1 MNDPASIRPSG
12 HRSHEVEAVET
23 IGGVMTDLMDV
34 TERLPVRP
42 DQAEATARIL
52 DRLSEELGE
61 AAGMLRAA
69 HALPGTGKIE
79 LPRLR
84 IAAVSASAMVIR
96 PSENSGYLSLVDDS
110 QRMIVWCALHDACEW
125 HYRATSNCRGCQ
137 EFGTCAGHWR
147 EHQEPADTYRE
158 IMMRLGSYEGSA
170 RGIACALDSADRQA
184 IATALPLAIAYRD
197 NQDAAE
203 DSALVAAYR
212 HLSCAEAGR

>member
-84 IAAVSASAMVIR
+84 EAFPLWRFAWVGGPDWAGFTATREGYSRVSATTAAALAARIFH
-96 PSENSGYLSLVDDS
+96 EGS
-110 QRMIVWCALHDACEW
+110 QR
-125 HYRATSNCRGCQ
+125 
-137 EFGTCAGHWR
+137 
-147 EHQEPADTYRE
+147 
-158 IMMRLGSYEGSA
+158 
-170 RGIACALDSADRQA
+170 
-184 IATALPLAIAYRD
+184 
-197 NQDAAE
+197 
-203 DSALVAAYR
+203 
-212 HLSCAEAGR
+212 